1 MPYCLPRPEAKKMM
15 DAIAEGKLSPE
26 KLNKMTSS
34 EVRSF
39 LSDIVGQENAK
50 QVNLLYEKT
59 KLLKNPERGA
69 VNWARQITGL
79 SKEAKEAT
87 IAKIKQT
94 YADKK
99 RRLWEPEAHES
110 FLNEIVSDVYS
121 KKLRTEVTLNEAQII
136 TELGADATK
145 NLAKMNDNFTWK
157 TKEDGINFGAS
168 KVAFDNYVG
177 GLKTE
182 ASKRPLVNPLK
193 QKGIGKFDAIVENS
207 KISLNFIADNSR
219 AIVASFDN
227 SFWGRQGVKV
237 MLNPKYADLWAK
249 NFAKSFVDIT
259 KTLKGGNKA
268 GDAIIDGVK
277 AEIYTRKNYLNGRYE
292 KGKKLDI
299 GIKEEE
305 FPSSA
310 PSKIPVLGR
319 LFRASEVAYEAGAM
333 RLRVD
338 VVDRLYKL
346 AEKNGVDLTNKAT
359 VGDINQLVNSMT
371 GRGDMGLKPGTQAAL
386 NKAFFSIKKVKSDI
400 DFLTDWAKASKDPF
414 VRKQAAQNLLMVG
427 SSMATIL
434 AIANALDPNSVE
446 EDPRSANFGKIR
458 IGDTRF
464 DVTGGIV
471 PLVILMSRIA
481 AQSKKSATTDI
492 VTKAGETPFSE
503 KGMDLLWGFTENKFS
518 PMASVIK
525 ELINQETFEG
535 KYPTLLNE
543 LKNLTV
549 PIIIQEGATAA
560 QNEHSADLLLVLI
573 AESLGI
579 SANVY
584 SMTEVW
590 EQRDSQE
597 LKRFKYDV
605 GAKKFKEA
613 NKDYNEYMGVW
624 MSRTRVTEE
633 YKALSDDDKAKKL
646 TKKRKEIKK
655 RIFYKY
661 RNM

>member
-1 MPYCLPRPEAKKMM
+1 MEAVSS
-15 DAIAEGKLSPE
+15 GKLSPE
-26 KLNKMTSS
+26 KLNKMTSAES
-34 EVRSF
+34 RVF
-39 LSDIVGQENAK
+39 LESIVGKENAT

-59 KLLKNPERGA
+59 RLLKNPERGA
-69 VNWARQITGL
+69 VNWVRGLTGL

-87 IAKIKQT
+87 LAKIHQT

-99 RRLWEPEAHES
+99 RRVWEPEAHES
-110 FLNEIVSDVYS
+110 FLNEIVADVYS
-121 KKLRTEVTLNEAQII
+121 KKLRTEVTLSEAQIL
-136 TELGADATK
+136 TELGAEATK
-145 NLAKMNDNFTWK
+145 NLSKMNEGFTWK

-177 GLKTE
+177 ALKTE
-182 ASKRPLVNPLK
+182 AQKRPLVNIFT

-227 SFWGRQGVKV
+227 SFWGRQGIKV

-259 KTLKGGNKA
+259 RTLKGGNKA

-292 KGKKLDI
+292 KGKKLDV

-305 FPSSA
+305 FPTSA

-338 VVDRLYKL
+338 IADRLYKL

-371 GRGDMGLKPGTQAAL
+371 GRGDMGLKPGTQAFL

-400 DFLTDWAKASKDPF
+400 DFLTDAFKSSKDPF
-414 VRKQAAQNLLMVG
+414 VRQQAAQNLIMVG
-427 SSMATIL
+427 SSMAIIL
-434 AIANALDPNSVE
+434 AIANELDPDSVE
-446 EDPRSANFGKIR
+446 ENPTSANFGKIR

-471 PLVILMSRIA
+471 PLVILASRIA
-481 AQSKKSATTDI
+481 TQSKKSSIT
-492 VTKAGETPFSE
+492 GEVSKLGE
-503 KGMDLLWGFTENKFS
+503 KFGSPTGMDVLWNFTENKFS
-518 PMASVIK
+518 PMFSVIK
-525 ELINQETFEG
+525 ELIDQKTFAG

-543 LKNLTV
+543 LKTLTV
-549 PIIIQEGATAA
+549 PIIIQEGATTA
-560 QNEHSADLLLVLI
+560 QNEHSADLLLVLL

-579 SANVY
+579 SANTY
-584 SMTEVW
+584 SINTDW
-590 EQRDSQE
+590 TRSKSNDIK
-597 LKRFKYDV
+597 LFKYNV
-605 GAKKFKEA
+605 GEKKFKEA
-613 NKDYNEYMGVW
+613 NDEFNLYM
-624 MSRTRVTEE
+624 RTWFSQVEKTE
-633 YKALSDDDKAKKL
+633 
-646 TKKRKEIKK
+646 
-655 RIFYKY
+655 KY
-661 RNM
+661 RNLSDKDKGKAITRQRSEVKKAIFEKYQ